1 MNSRCLQLYR
11 AYSISFNSSNV
22 SNLFWSS
29 ILKDCIKLRKRKREL
44 CCFVFLSSTKRAVKF
59 FHVVVVQGRLRNV
72 QKSMVHEQS
81 CCFANINLLLF
92 CHSRRYLSS
101 LLYSS

>member
-59 FHVVVVQGRLRNV
+59 FSYRKLQVLMFYRLGKKKRKKNLRDGGGGGDNHPHGRPRV
-72 QKSMVHEQS
+72 KK
-81 CCFANINLLLF
+81 
-92 CHSRRYLSS
+92 
-101 LLYSS
+101 